1 MAEQSLDGA
10 EGAVAATTGRT
21 DDARTGRPRHE
32 IRALHTGTTV
42 TVYQAYSPAIGG
54 PAARDGRFPDTWR
67 RERMTWVKPS
77 FLWMM
82 YRSGWGTKQDQ
93 ETVLAVEID
102 RAGLEW
108 ALRNAVL
115 SHYTSTLH
123 ADRPAWRRALRQAP
137 ARVQWDPERD
147 LALRP
152 LPYRSLQLG
161 LAGEAAA
168 RYADAWIVS
177 LRDVTPLAHRVRE
190 LVRAGDTAAA
200 AGLLPPETPLSL
212 PAGTLDRLVPG

>member
-1 MAEQSLDGA
+1 MTERSTDGP
-10 EGAVAATTGRT
+10 EGAVAAAGRS
-21 DDARTGRPRHE
+21 DDAPAGPPRYE
-32 IRALHTGTTV
+32 IRALHTAATV
-42 TVYQAYSPAIGG
+42 TLYQAYSPAIGG
-54 PAARDGRFPDTWR
+54 PAAREGRFPDAWR

-82 YRSGWGTKQDQ
+82 YRSGWGCKQDQ

-108 ALRNAVL
+108 ALRHAVL
-115 SHYTSTLH
+115 SHYTPALH
-123 ADRPAWRRALRQAP
+123 AGRPAWRRALRQAP

-152 LPYRSLQLG
+152 LPHRSLQLG

-177 LRDVTPLAHRVRE
+177 IRDVTPLAHRVRE
-190 LVRAGDTAAA
+190 RVRAGDTAGATA
-200 AGLLPPETPLSL
+200 LLPRETPLSL

>member
-1 MAEQSLDGA
+1 MDGPDV
-10 EGAVAATTGRT
+10 AVAAAGRP
-21 DDARTGRPRHE
+21 DAPGGRPRHE
-32 IRALHTGTTV
+32 IRALHTTTTV
-42 TVYQAYSPAIGG
+42 TLYQAYSPGIGG
-54 PAARDGRFPDTWR
+54 PAARDGRFPATWR

-82 YRSGWGTKQDQ
+82 YRSGWGGKQDQ
-93 ETVLAVEID
+93 ETVLAIEID

-123 ADRPAWRRALRQAP
+123 PGRPAWRRALRQAP

-152 LPYRSLQLG
+152 LPHRSLQLG
-161 LAGEAAA
+161 LAGEAAV

-177 LRDVTPLAHRVRE
+177 ISDVTPLAHRVRE
-190 LVRAGDTAAA
+190 LVRIGDTTGA
-200 AGLLPPETPLSL
+200 AGLLPRETPLSL